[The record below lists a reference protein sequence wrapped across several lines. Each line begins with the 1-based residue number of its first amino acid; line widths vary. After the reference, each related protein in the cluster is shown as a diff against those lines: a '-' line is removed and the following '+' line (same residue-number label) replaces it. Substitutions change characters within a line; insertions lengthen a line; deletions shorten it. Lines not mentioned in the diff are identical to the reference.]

1 MDLRQLRTAVVLAEE
16 LHFGRAAK
24 RLHVVQSAVSQ
35 TIKGLEADVGA
46 PLFTRTKRTVRL
58 TEAGEALVARAR
70 KLLDDVRE
78 IPVHVRSVASGEAG
92 QLRLRFVMAS
102 VLTDVPRTIA
112 RFKARYPGVSVRAL
126 PEGSRAQLE
135 ALRAGECDVGF
146 MAMVNVQR
154 DLDLAHKVVATFPM
168 VAVLPSKHPLAKRRT
183 IQLRELAKEPLVF
196 LAQLDE
202 PEIHQRFRQH
212 CIAAGFD
219 PDFAMEVQHTD
230 ALLAFVAAGLAISCV
245 PGFIDRLRHRGVVTV
260 PLSPTIQAGI
270 IARWDEERISATGR
284 NFIAMLP
291 DIVR

>member
-1 MDLRQLRTAVVLAEE
+1 MDLRHLRTAVVLAEE

-35 TIKGLEADVGA
+35 TIKALEADVGA
-46 PLFTRTKRTVRL
+46 PLFTRTKRTVLL

-78 IPVHVRSVASGEAG
+78 IPVQVRSVASGEAG
-92 QLRLRFVMAS
+92 QLRLRFVMSS
-102 VLTDVPRTIA
+102 VLTDVPRTIV
-112 RFKARYPGVSVRAL
+112 RFKARYPGVDVRPL
-126 PEGSRAQLE
+126 PGGSREQLE

-146 MAMVNVQR
+146 MAMANAKR
-154 DLDLAHKVVATFPM
+154 DLELAHKVVATSPM
-168 VAVLPSKHPLAKRRT
+168 VAVLPSKHPLARRRT
-183 IQLRELAKEPLVF
+183 VQLRELAREPLVF
-196 LAQLDE
+196 LAQVDE

-212 CIAAGFD
+212 CVLAGFD
-219 PDFAMEVQHTD
+219 PNFAIEVQHTD
-230 ALLAFVAAGLAISCV
+230 ALLAFVAAGLGVSCV

-270 IARWDEERISATGR
+270 IATWDEKRISATGR

-291 DIVR
+291 DIAT